1 LRLRFI
7 AIAST
12 LLLALGANA
21 VPPGSDDEID
31 ARLQPYGS
39 VNRVAAVEV
48 AVVEVPAEP
57 LSGAQVY
64 DTYCATCHAMGIGGA
79 PTFADTAAW
88 APRIAKGM
96 DALMVSTLNG
106 INAMP
111 AKGLCMSCS
120 DDELADA
127 VTHMVDAA
135 R

>member
-1 LRLRFI
+1 MRLRFI

-12 LLLALGANA
+12 LLFALAANA

-39 VNRVAAVEV
+39 VNRAESLEV
-48 AVVEVPAEP
+48 AVTAPAAP
-57 LSGAQVY
+57 LTGTQVY

-79 PTFADTAAW
+79 PAFADVDAW

-96 DALMVSTLNG
+96 DTLMASTLNG

-120 DDELADA
+120 DNELSEA
-127 VTHMVDAA
+127 VIYMVDAA
-135 R
+135 Q

>member
-1 LRLRFI
+1 MRLRFI

-39 VNRVAAVEV
+39 VNRVAAAEV
-48 AVVEVPAEP
+48 AVAEVPAEP

-106 INAMP
+106 VNAMP

-120 DDELADA
+120 DDELAGA

>member
-1 LRLRFI
+1 MRLRFI

-12 LLLALGANA
+12 LLFALSANA

-31 ARLQPYGS
+31 ARLQPYGT
-39 VNRVAAVEV
+39 VNRAAVEEVMV
-48 AVVEVPAEP
+48 AAAPAAP
-57 LSGAQVY
+57 LSGAEVY

-79 PTFADTAAW
+79 PAFADTPAW
-88 APRIAKGM
+88 APRISKGM

-120 DDELADA
+120 DDELNDA
-127 VTHMVDAA
+127 VTYMVDAA
-135 R
+135 Q

>member
-1 LRLRFI
+1 MRLRFI

-12 LLLALGANA
+12 LLFALAANA

-39 VNRVAAVEV
+39 VNRAAVEEVTV
-48 AVVEVPAEP
+48 AKAPAVP
-57 LSGAQVY
+57 LSGAEVY

-79 PTFADTAAW
+79 PTFADATAW
-88 APRIAKGM
+88 APRISKGM
-96 DALMVSTLNG
+96 DTLMASTLNG

-120 DDELADA
+120 DDELSDA
-127 VTHMVDAA
+127 VIYMVDAA
-135 R
+135 Q